1 MSGPRDSKDADYFD
15 EKEYV
20 EDQIRSL
27 KLLVNYLEAILSD
40 LEEESY
46 EKVLIEEIS
55 STSLDSR
62 PTSGQ

>member
-1 MSGPRDSKDADYFD
+1 MSGPPGSRDADYFD

-20 EDQIRSL
+20 EEQIRSL

-62 PTSGQ
+62 PTSEQ

>member
-1 MSGPRDSKDADYFD
+1 MSGPPGSKDADYCD

-20 EDQIRSL
+20 EEQIRSL

-62 PTSGQ
+62 PTSER